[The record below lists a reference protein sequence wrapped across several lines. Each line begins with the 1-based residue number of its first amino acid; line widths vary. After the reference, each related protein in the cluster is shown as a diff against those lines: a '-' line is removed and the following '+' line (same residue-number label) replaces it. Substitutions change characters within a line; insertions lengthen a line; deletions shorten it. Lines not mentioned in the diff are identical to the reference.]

1 LTVGLTP
8 VLETGF
14 NTVPLTCPP
23 VNYTG
28 PSIVSNYQVCAADI
42 PGTLIPVSGADTGM
56 LTTQVS
62 APQLHET

>member
-8 VLETGF
+8 ALETGF
-14 NTVPLTCPP
+14 NTVSLTCPP

-28 PSIVSNYQVCAADI
+28 PSIISNYQVCAADI
-42 PGTLIPVSGADTGM
+42 PGTLISVSGADTGM

>member
-14 NTVPLTCPP
+14 NTVSLTCPP